1 MALLQVSLGPLCLGP
16 QILPQEEDYGFDI
29 EEKNK
34 AVVVKSVQRGS
45 LAEVRLGAAA
55 MAGIVGRW
63 ESRASVHVPGGRT
76 AELMLGHQQVAS
88 LS

>member
-1 MALLQVSLGPLCLGP
+1 MLWSSSPPSLPHWLSLALDP

-45 LAEVRLGAAA
+45 LAEVRPFEGVTLAGAVC
-55 MAGIVGRW
+55 G
-63 ESRASVHVPGGRT
+63 
-76 AELMLGHQQVAS
+76 
-88 LS
+88 